1 MNSDEFDII
10 EENEAPHFLLSFTSS
25 PLDIPLDEPESI
37 NLKLPGTLDERI
49 SEAISAAN
57 VAKEKANLELEE
69 QKCCVQENENDVEKD
84 GNDIVENREEEN
96 KGMVKSFIEKNK
108 EIFKTTGEVVMH
120 ATAFAVMSYISLQFT

>member
-84 GNDIVENREEEN
+84 GNDIVEN
-96 KGMVKSFIEKNK
+96 KGMFKSFIEKNK
-108 EIFKTTGEVVMH
+108 EILKTTGEVVMH